1 MGVDYKS
8 FLDLVICRVPFVLDA
23 SCREDNFGV
32 SLRLELW
39 KGITFKHAFPKYYFS
54 EQAEMIDKML
64 DELAYY
70 VKNQVMKALMKEWQ
84 GSSDSSTWKGI
95 LRHDGFEKI
104 IPLANPLPL
113 IRYDIPASLVLDI
126 RGAWDNEETMVPT
139 LPQRRIEFHL
149 QTANSQTRVAY
160 YSSQR

>member
-95 LRHDGFEKI
+95 LRHDGFEKMVH
-104 IPLANPLPL
+104 LANPLPL
-113 IRYDIPASLVLDI
+113 IRYAIPESMPDRI
-126 RGAWDNEETMVPT
+126 FEEYDEDVVIPIS
-139 LPQRRIEFHL
+139 PQRTIDFYL
-149 QTANSQTRVAY
+149 QETNPQTRVAY
-160 YSSQR
+160 YLS